1 MTLTSPLFLFA
12 FLPIIVILYSLLDR
26 RWRNILIAL
35 ASLGFY
41 IFGDPAAT
49 LLLLI
54 LVLVNWGFGL
64 GISRLKEAGRPAR
77 WLAAVAISL
86 DLLALGYY
94 KYAAFLVS
102 ILNVPLIF
110 AGILPLPAPS
120 MITVLGI
127 SFITFTAVSYIVD
140 ILRGDAV
147 AYNNPTYTF
156 SFIALFP
163 KVIAGPITTFK
174 SLAGQVLK
182 REWSAGQALSGG
194 ARFILG
200 LAKKVIIA
208 DTIGTA
214 VNQIFSLPAGQLTPA
229 VAWIGAI
236 GYTLQL
242 YFDFSGYSDM
252 AIGLG
257 RVFGFTFMENFNYPY
272 ISTSVREFWRRWHM
286 SLTNWFREYLYIPLG
301 GNRAGRLRT
310 YGNLMTVFLLCGLWH
325 GANWTFIVWGAWHG
339 LFLILERLPLV
350 NRLGK
355 AVFGPGAR
363 NTFIFMPLK
372 YVYTMLVVI
381 LGWVMFRSG
390 SVTQALEFLRA
401 MFGCGNAAALAMPV
415 WYMSNSVVIAML
427 LAVILSWPLAP
438 RLLAGFRGL
447 TDTVKS
453 RMADT
458 AGDTLAVAVSVIILL
473 ALLLL
478 SLMMLTSRN
487 FQPFIYAQF

>member
-1 MTLTSPLFLFA
+1 
-12 FLPIIVILYSLLDR
+12 
-26 RWRNILIAL
+26 
-35 ASLGFY
+35 
-41 IFGDPAAT
+41 
-49 LLLLI
+49 
-54 LVLVNWGFGL
+54 
-64 GISRLKEAGRPAR
+64 
-77 WLAAVAISL
+77 
-86 DLLALGYY
+86 
-94 KYAAFLVS
+94 
-102 ILNVPLIF
+102 
-110 AGILPLPAPS
+110 
-120 MITVLGI
+120 
-127 SFITFTAVSYIVD
+127 
-140 ILRGDAV
+140 
-147 AYNNPTYTF
+147 
-156 SFIALFP
+156 
-163 KVIAGPITTFK
+163 
-174 SLAGQVLK
+174 
-182 REWSAGQALSGG
+182 
-194 ARFILG
+194 
-200 LAKKVIIA
+200 
-208 DTIGTA
+208 
-214 VNQIFSLPAGQLTPA
+214 
-229 VAWIGAI
+229 
-236 GYTLQL
+236 
-242 YFDFSGYSDM
+242 M

-257 RVFGFTFMENFNYPY
+257 RMCGFELMENFNYPY

-381 LGWVMFRSG
+381 LGWVMFRSS
-390 SVTQALEFLRA
+390 SVTQALEFLQA
-401 MFGCGNAAALAMPV
+401 MFGCGNAAALAMPG